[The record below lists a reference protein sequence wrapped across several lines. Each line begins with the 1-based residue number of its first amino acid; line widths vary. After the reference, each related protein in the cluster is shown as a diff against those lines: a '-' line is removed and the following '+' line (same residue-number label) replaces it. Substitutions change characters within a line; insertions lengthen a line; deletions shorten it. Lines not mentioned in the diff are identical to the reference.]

1 MNKDHHVLLGPEV
14 VKAMLKA
21 LDTLALE
28 GEYKPPNEFYAEW
41 HELGGICLAM
51 TNDEYPIPQVTHL
64 SQNEVDM
71 FNDEIH
77 VKAQAEA
84 RFYLAQKRKEMLRRE
99 AIALFSV
106 IGISFSL
113 VFIFAI
119 AQ

>member
-1 MNKDHHVLLGPEV
+1 
-14 VKAMLKA
+14 
-21 LDTLALE
+21 
-28 GEYKPPNEFYAEW
+28 
-41 HELGGICLAM
+41 
-51 TNDEYPIPQVTHL
+51 
-64 SQNEVDM
+64 M

-84 RFYLAQKRKEMLRRE
+84 KFYLAQKRKEMLRRE

-113 VFIFAI
+113 IFIFAI

>member
-1 MNKDHHVLLGPEV
+1 
-14 VKAMLKA
+14 
-21 LDTLALE
+21 
-28 GEYKPPNEFYAEW
+28 
-41 HELGGICLAM
+41 
-51 TNDEYPIPQVTHL
+51 
-64 SQNEVDM
+64 M

-84 RFYLAQKRKEMLRRE
+84 RFYLARKRKEMLRRE

-113 VFIFAI
+113 IFIFAI